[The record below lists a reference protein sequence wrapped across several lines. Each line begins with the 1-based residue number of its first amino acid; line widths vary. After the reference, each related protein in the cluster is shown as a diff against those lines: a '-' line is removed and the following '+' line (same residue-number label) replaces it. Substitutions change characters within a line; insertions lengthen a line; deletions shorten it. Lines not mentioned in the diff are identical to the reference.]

1 MDDKQTNVEEL
12 QHFVAK
18 WYAREPEMQWAEVF
32 CPASQKSIFHVWG
45 AFQNEIRHTLFE
57 LSDAHV
63 TEVKSAWWA
72 DECQRMVHRQGRH
85 PLSQVLQ
92 AYDADWLSLASSM
105 LELNANTM
113 RATNADAAIE
123 QLMPISSS
131 LQRIEAVLFV
141 NGVDQAVAK
150 SIATSLLLQR
160 IPHGL
165 AMEDQARIPMH
176 LVARHGVN
184 GSDLAKLSLEHALLK
199 DWAQELQAQL
209 PLSFV
214 DAPVFRKVRLRFDHA
229 RLVKL
234 ASGNGSS
241 PPYAVSYL
249 WHAWRAARS

>member
-1 MDDKQTNVEEL
+1 MDDKQTNTEEL

-32 CPASQKSIFHVWG
+32 CPAPQKGIFHVWG

-72 DECQRMVHRQGRH
+72 DECQRMAHRQARH
-85 PLSQVLQ
+85 PVSQVLQ

-113 RATNADAAIE
+113 RATNAVAAIE
-123 QLMPISSS
+123 QLLPLSSS
-131 LQRIEAVLFV
+131 LHGIEAVLFV
-141 NGVDQAVAK
+141 NTVDQAVAK

-160 IPHGL
+160 LPHGL
-165 AMEDQARIPMH
+165 ATEDQARIPMH
-176 LVARHGVN
+176 LMARYGVN
-184 GSDLAKLSLEHALLK
+184 GSDLAKLSPDHALLK
-199 DWAQELQAQL
+199 DWAQELRTQL

-214 DAPVFRKVRLRFDHA
+214 DAPVFRKARLRFDHA
-229 RLVKL
+229 RLLKL
-234 ASGNGSS
+234 AAGNGFSM
-241 PPYAVSYL
+241 PHAVSHL
-249 WHAWRAARS
+249 WQAWRAARS